1 MAKVGRP
8 RTVHTIIRELL
19 ELDERLGELNE
30 RIRAEERRKLSKA
43 LTVQKCLAACKVKP
57 ERLADLRDALQP
69 LAFPGDP
76 RFSTVLGRYYHQVLR
91 DLREGRMRLPIDAQS
106 FDRFFTRADYEA
118 CVPDFMRYELRLPEV
133 LAVAVDIIANDPACD
148 ALFGDVDDLDAWRK
162 GLDDFKKQRGELLA
176 RRALVREEAEAMKAD
191 VEAALR

>member
-8 RTVHTIIRELL
+8 RTAHTIIRELL

-30 RIRAEERRKLSKA
+30 RIRAEEQRKLSKA

-76 RFSTVLGRYYHQVLR
+76 RFASTLGRYYHQTLR
-91 DLREGRMRLPIDAQS
+91 MLREGAYPVPVTDESYR
-106 FDRFFTRADYEA
+106 RFFLRADYEA
-118 CVPDFMRYELRLPEV
+118 VVVETQQYNVRLADV
-133 LAVAVDIIANDPACD
+133 LAVAVDTVAKDPACD
-148 ALFGDVDDLDAWRK
+148 GLFG
-162 GLDDFKKQRGELLA
+162 
-176 RRALVREEAEAMKAD
+176 
-191 VEAALR
+191 